1 MSKIRL
7 KRSHL
12 EEILAHC
19 IEEFPKEACGIVSG
33 RGNAYIDGVAEKVYR
48 TVNVSETPYK
58 LYTSDPEQQGRIFD
72 EIDRE
77 NLEMLAIYHSHP
89 EDSASPSECDLE
101 DAKYQKSFY
110 LIVSLANPKEPVI
123 KAYTI
128 IDGKIQEAEL
138 EITD

>member
-1 MSKIRL
+1 MSRIIVK
-7 KRSHL
+7 KSHI
-12 EEILAHC
+12 EEIIRHC

-33 RGNAYIDGVAEKVYR
+33 SGNSCIGGAAEKVYR

-77 NLEMLAIYHSHP
+77 NLEMLAIYHSHTKDP
-89 EDSASPSECDLE
+89 ASPSECDLK

-123 KAYTI
+123 KVYTI
-128 IDGKIQEAEL
+128 IGGKIQEAEL